1 MRPRIPKAC
10 KGSRSQGRAEVS
22 LGMGRIDLEPWPSS
36 FGSFGL
42 KGKPPAE
49 PPIHCG
55 GADERKELLE
65 TMQLR
70 SAGERSTGRKEDGP
84 ATKQLKNYMAEQE
97 GQPPPKACAGPKHDF
112 SGMKKETLIATPFK
126 IERRGPPPNWMFG
139 GVIPEYMCLL
149 STLR

>member
-1 MRPRIPKAC
+1 MVTAGPKA
-10 KGSRSQGRAEVS
+10 QGERGERHRV
-22 LGMGRIDLEPWPSS
+22 MGRIWDLEPWPTS
-36 FGSFGL
+36 FRLF

-55 GADERKELLE
+55 GAADEQKELLE

-126 IERRGPPPNWMFG
+126 IERHGLWFY
-139 GVIPEYMCLL
+139 VLF
-149 STLR
+149 

>member
-1 MRPRIPKAC
+1 MVTAGPKA
-10 KGSRSQGRAEVS
+10 QGELFRHRV
-22 LGMGRIDLEPWPSS
+22 MGRIWDLEPLEPWPTS
-36 FGSFGL
+36 FRLF

-55 GADERKELLE
+55 GAADEQKELLE

-126 IERRGPPPNWMFG
+126 IERHGLWFY
-139 GVIPEYMCLL
+139 VLF
-149 STLR
+149 